1 MRTRLSLFC
10 DKVIEA
16 GWLAA
21 VIVVPLFFNIYSQRV
36 FEPDKLSILR
46 SIALV
51 MSAAWLLR
59 VAEDARAGR
68 ERAEPRVSLRQR
80 VFKTPMVLPTLLLVV
95 VYLLST
101 ATSVDWKVSLMGSY
115 QRLQGTYTT
124 LSYIVIFFLMLGAL
138 RTNRQLNRLI
148 TLPVLVSFP
157 IAMYGLIQH
166 FGLDPLPWGGDVTTR
181 VASNMGN
188 AIFVAAF
195 LILTV
200 PLTLSRLFENWRRAV
215 GPFDSRDAILGVVAF
230 LLLAAALLV
239 GMFVR
244 RGEDV
249 AWMRWV
255 ALVVGVG
262 LQVPIYLLS
271 SQERRP
277 RVLAIS
283 LPLTFAFLVAFSWIL
298 EIFFPPAQGSDA
310 SRYFWLG
317 VLAAVV
323 FVVAMA
329 AFAAYLR
336 RPVSRLLLMAGYCVI
351 LISQIIA
358 IFYSQSRGPLL
369 GLLGGVFVYFVLLG
383 LIRRRLW
390 LSWSAAGLA
399 MALGAFLIIFNTVQ
413 SPLIETLRETPYVG
427 RLGRVLETSRGT
439 GRVRVLIWEGV
450 TDMLGWHEPIEFP
463 GDDGGPDR
471 LNALRP
477 FIGYGPESMYVAY
490 NSFYPPELG
499 QFEKRNAS
507 PDRSHNETFDALVI
521 TGAVGF
527 VVYMLVF
534 TSFFYF
540 GLRWLGLVIERWQ
553 KWAFLGLWTLGGI
566 AGALGMWVWRGPVY
580 LGVGIPVGVML
591 GLMAYL
597 LIAVLV
603 ATFRPESRW
612 DRGGRHWLWLLAL
625 FSAVAAHFIE
635 IHFGIAIAAT
645 RTYFWAYSGMLV
657 VIGVRLAAKHS
668 QVEQVASAGTA
679 APGLEQPEPRRRR
692 RGGAP
697 TPPPPV
703 HSAADLD
710 WRGSL
715 IVFSLLAILILGTML
730 FNSVTIQQERTGL
743 LGTIWRSL
751 ATSRGEASAVM
762 LVLFLCTW
770 GMAGLVSLSDLATRR
785 ESAGKRARDWLVG
798 IGVFVLV
805 TFTGLLLFALAH
817 AARLKPI
824 TPTSPDAPNPLT
836 HTITFYYLF
845 VLLVMLALAAVMT
858 FMFRRSTSEWG
869 WTGAMA
875 DIGVIALAVSLA
887 LAVGALAIAANLN
900 IIRADVFYKQGL
912 SSEKARQWDGA
923 IYFYEKAIELAGEQD
938 FYYLFLGRAYME
950 KGKSSPEEE
959 QDFWLQ
965 ESEKALL
972 EARRIAPLNTD
983 HSANLA
989 RLHRTWGGLSQGD
1002 ERTEQL
1008 NKSLDYYED
1017 ATSLSP
1023 HNAQLL
1029 NEWAQAYLA
1038 LGDTSQAMEKFDE
1051 SLALDSEFVQTYLL
1065 LGEYYMRQ
1073 EEWDNALAM
1082 YQKAVEV
1089 SPRAVDAY
1097 SSLAFVSTQVGDLD
1111 AALEAYQKAVE
1122 LRPGNFN
1129 NRKNLAIV
1137 YQQVGRT
1144 EDAIREATIALEL
1157 APENQK
1163 EAMQS
1168 LLAQLGVPQS
1178 DLPSVETPQVQQL
1191 MAEGRASMDA
1201 SDWVAAEASFQQVL
1215 ELDPSNGQAHSALAY
1230 VYARQGRLSDAVAEN
1245 LVVVSLLPEDYNSH
1259 KNLALLYQELG
1270 DLDDAIAS
1278 GERALALAPEADRP
1292 ALEAFLEQLR
1302 LTQGSAAPKPEIKQ
1316 RAGDIVPSQRDNM
1329 YSAPPP
1335 MSIDPDKSYRA
1346 TIVTRKGN
1354 IVVDLAAAGAP
1365 QTVNNY
1371 VFLSREGFYD
1381 GLTFHRVENSPGF
1394 SLIQGGDPTGTGRGG
1409 PGYTVPAEI
1418 GLPHDEGAIATARL
1432 GDQANPTRASS
1443 GSQFYIA
1450 LVPIHQLDEG
1460 YTVFGYVV
1468 EGLDVAKA
1476 IAVGDEILTIVV
1488 TEE

>member
-1 MRTRLSLFC
+1 MRTRLGLFC
-10 DKVIEA
+10 DKMIEA

-36 FEPDKLSILR
+36 FEPDKLSVLR

-51 MSAAWLLR
+51 MSAAWLVR
-59 VAEDARAGR
+59 VAEDSRAGR
-68 ERAEPRVSLRQR
+68 EVEGPRVPLRQR
-80 VFKTPMVLPTLLLVV
+80 IFKTPMVLPTLLLVV

-101 ATSVDWKVSLMGSY
+101 LLSVNLKVSLMGSY

-124 LSYIVIFFLMLGAL
+124 LSYIVIFFLMLDGL

-148 TLPVLVSFP
+148 TVLVLVSFP

-200 PLTLSRLFENWRRAV
+200 PLTLSRLFENWRGAV

-230 LLLAAALLV
+230 LLLAAALLI

-249 AWMRWV
+249 AWIRWV

-271 SQERRP
+271 SPERRP

-323 FVVAMA
+323 FVLAMA

-336 RPVSRLLLMAGYCVI
+336 RPVSRLLLMAGYFVV

-358 IFYSQSRGPLL
+358 IFYAQSRGPLL
-369 GLLGGVFVYFVLLG
+369 GLLGGLIVYCALLG
-383 LIRRRLW
+383 VVKRKLW
-390 LSWSAAGLA
+390 LPWLMSGVAIAVGVFFIL
-399 MALGAFLIIFNTVQ
+399 FNTVE
-413 SPLIETLRETPYVG
+413 SPLMDTLRETPYVG
-427 RLGRVLETSRGT
+427 RLGKVLQTEGGT
-439 GRVRVLIWEGV
+439 GKVRVLIWEGV
-450 TDMLGWHEPIEFP
+450 IDMVNWHEPIDFP
-463 GDDGGPDR
+463 GDQGGPDR

-477 FIGYGPESMYVAY
+477 LIGYGPESMYVAY
-490 NSFYPPELG
+490 NRFYPPDLG
-499 QFEKRNAS
+499 HYEKRNAS

-527 VVYMLVF
+527 LVYMLVF
-534 TSFFYF
+534 SSFFYF
-540 GLRWLGLVIERWQ
+540 GLKWLGLIVERWQ
-553 KWAFLGLWTLGGI
+553 KLAFAGLWIGGGI
-566 AGALGMWVWRGPVY
+566 IGAAAAWAWRGPVY
-580 LGVGIPVGVML
+580 LGVGIPAGVML
-591 GLMAYL
+591 GLAVYVFIL
-597 LIAVLV
+597 VLV
-603 ATFRPESRW
+603 ATLRPASQPAAW
-612 DRGGRHWLWLLAL
+612 GRFSLWLLAL
-625 FSAVAAHFIE
+625 FSAVVAHFIE

-645 RTYFWAYSGMLV
+645 RTYFWVFAAMLV
-657 VIGVRLAAKHS
+657 VTGFRLAAQPS
-668 QVEQVASAGTA
+668 EAVQVTSEAITA
-679 APGLEQPEPRRRR
+679 PENAKPEPRRRR
-692 RGGAP
+692 RGSAQAP
-697 TPPPPV
+697 QPRTL
-703 HSAADLD
+703 SAVDQD

-715 IVFSLLAILILGTML
+715 LVVSLLVILILGTML
-730 FNSVTIQQERTGL
+730 FNSVTIQPERTGL

-751 ATSRGEASAVM
+751 TSSRGEPSVVM

-770 GMAGLVSLSDLATRR
+770 GMAGLLSLSDLATRD
-785 ESAGKRARDWLVG
+785 ESAGKSAKDWLGAVG
-798 IGVFVLV
+798 IFALI
-805 TFTGLLLFALAH
+805 TFCGLLLFALAH
-817 AARLKPI
+817 ASRLKPVTI
-824 TPTSPDAPNPLT
+824 SSLDAPNPLAN
-836 HTITFYYLF
+836 TITFYYVFVLF
-845 VLLVMLALAAVMT
+845 VMVALAAVLA
-858 FMFRRSTSEWG
+858 FMFRRRVRDWG
-869 WTGAMA
+869 WTGALG
-875 DIGVIALAVSLA
+875 DIGVIALAVTLA
-887 LAVGALAIAANLN
+887 LAVGVLVVATNIS

-950 KGKSSPEEE
+950 KGKASPEAER
-959 QDFWLQ
+959 DAWLR
-965 ESEKALL
+965 ESEEALL

-989 RLHRTWGGLSQGD
+989 RLHRTWGGLSEGD
-1002 ERTEQL
+1002 ERTERL

-1038 LGDTSQAMEKFDE
+1038 LGDTPQAMEKFDE

-1073 EEWDNALAM
+1073 QEWDRALEA
-1082 YQKAVEV
+1082 YQKAVQV
-1089 SPRAVDAY
+1089 SPKAVDAY
-1097 SSLAFVSTQVGDLD
+1097 SSLAFVWTQVGDLD
-1111 AALEAYQKAVE
+1111 AALEAYQRAVE
-1122 LRPGNFN
+1122 LRPRNFN

-1137 YQQVGRT
+1137 YQQMGRT
-1144 EDAIREATIALEL
+1144 EDAIREATRALEL

-1163 EAMQS
+1163 EAIQN
-1168 LLAQLGVPQS
+1168 LLAQLGGQQP
-1178 DLPSVETPQVQQL
+1178 DLPPMETQQVQQL
-1191 MAEGRASMDA
+1191 MAEGRALMDA
-1201 SDWVAAEASFQQVL
+1201 KEWMAAEDSFQQVL
-1215 ELDPSNGQAHSALAY
+1215 ELDPNNGQAHSALAY
-1230 VYARQGRLSDAVAEN
+1230 LYARQGRLDDAIAEN
-1245 LVVVSLLPEDYNSH
+1245 LVVVSLLPNDYNSY
-1259 KNLALLYQELG
+1259 KNLALLYQETG
-1270 DLDDAIAS
+1270 ALDDAIDS

-1292 ALEAFLEQLR
+1292 VLQTFLDQVRQMQGETAPEA
-1302 LTQGSAAPKPEIKQ
+1302 EIKQ
-1316 RAGDIVPSQRDNM
+1316 RAGDLMPAQRDNM

-1335 MSIDPDKSYRA
+1335 MSIDPTKSYRA
-1346 TIVTRKGN
+1346 TLETVKGN
-1354 IVVDLAAAGAP
+1354 IVVDLAAADAP
-1365 QTVNNY
+1365 QTVNNF
-1371 VFLSREGFYD
+1371 VFLSGEGFYD

-1418 GLPHDEGAIATARL
+1418 GLRHDEGAIATARL
-1432 GDQANPTRASS
+1432 GDQANPSRASS
-1443 GSQFYIA
+1443 GSQFYIG
-1450 LVPIHQLDEG
+1450 LVPIHQLDDG
-1460 YTVFGYVV
+1460 YTVFGYIV

-1476 IAVGDEILTIVV
+1476 IAVSDEILTVV
-1488 TEE
+1488 ITEE

>member
-1 MRTRLSLFC
+1 MRTRPSLFC

-51 MSAAWLLR
+51 MSAAWLVR
-59 VAEDARAGR
+59 VAEDSRAGR
-68 ERAEPRVSLRQR
+68 ERPEPRVPLRQR
-80 VFKTPMVLPTLLLVV
+80 AFKTPMVLPTLLLVV

-101 ATSVDWKVSLMGSY
+101 VLSVDWQVSLMGSY

-124 LSYIVIFFLMLGAL
+124 LSYIVIFFLMFDGL

-148 TLPVLVSFP
+148 MVPVLVSFP

-200 PLTLSRLFENWRRAV
+200 PLTLSRLFENWRGAV

-244 RGEDV
+244 RGEDA
-249 AWMRWV
+249 AWIRWV
-255 ALVVGVG
+255 ALAVGVG

-271 SQERRP
+271 PPERRP

-317 VLAAVV
+317 ILAAIV
-323 FVVAMA
+323 FVLAMA

-336 RPVSRLLLMAGYCVI
+336 KPVSRLLLLAGYFVI

-358 IFYSQSRGPLL
+358 IFYAQSRGPLL
-369 GLLGGVFVYFVLLG
+369 GLLGGVSVYFILLG
-383 LIRRRLW
+383 VTNRRLW
-390 LSWSAAGLA
+390 LSWLVAGLA
-399 MALGAFLIIFNTVQ
+399 ILLGVFLIMFNTVQ

-427 RLGRVLETSRGT
+427 RLGRVLQTEEGT

-450 TDMLGWHEPIEFP
+450 TDMLAVHEPIEFP
-463 GDDGGPDR
+463 GDDGGPDG

-477 FIGYGPESMYVAY
+477 IIGYGPESMYVAY

-521 TGAVGF
+521 TGLLGF
-527 VVYMLVF
+527 VAYMLVF

-540 GLRWLGLVIERWQ
+540 GLKWLGLIAERWQ
-553 KWAFLGLWTLGGI
+553 KRAFLGLWTLGG
-566 AGALGMWVWRGPVY
+566 AVGAVATWAWRGPVY
-580 LGVGIPVGVML
+580 VGVGIPVGVML
-591 GLMAYL
+591 GLMAYIL
-597 LIAVLV
+597 VAVLA
-603 ATFRPESRW
+603 ATFRPGSQW
-612 DRGGRHWLWLLAL
+612 ARGGSHWLWLLAL
-625 FSAVAAHFIE
+625 FSAVVAHFIE

-645 RTYFWAYSGMLV
+645 RTYFWVYAAMLV
-657 VIGVRLAAKHS
+657 VIGIRLAA
-668 QVEQVASAGTA
+668 QTAEAEQVTVDSA
-679 APGLEQPEPRRRR
+679 APAEQVNSEPRRRR
-692 RGGAP
+692 RGSAQKP
-697 TPPPPV
+697 KPEARA
-703 HSAADLD
+703 AADQD

-715 IVFSLLAILILGTML
+715 LVLSLLVILILGTML
-730 FNSVTIQQERTGL
+730 FNSITIQPERTGL

-751 ATSRGEASAVM
+751 TSSRGEPSVVM

-770 GMAGLVSLSDLATRR
+770 GMAGLVSLSDLATRD
-785 ESAGKRARDWLVG
+785 ESAGRGAWDWLGAVG
-798 IGVFVLV
+798 ISVLV
-805 TFTGLLLFALAH
+805 TFAVLLVFALMH
-817 AARLKPI
+817 AARLEPVTI
-824 TPTSPDAPNPLT
+824 TSPDAPNPLT
-836 HTITFYYLF
+836 HTITFFYLF
-845 VLLVMLALAAVMT
+845 VLLVMLALAAVLT
-858 FMFRRSTSEWG
+858 FMFWRRTREWA
-869 WTGAMA
+869 WTGALA
-875 DIGVIALAVSLA
+875 DIGVIALAVTLA
-887 LAVGALAIAANLN
+887 LAVGALVIATNLS
-900 IIRADVFYKQGL
+900 IVRADIFYKQGL
-912 SSEKARQWDGA
+912 SAEKARQWDGA
-923 IYFYEKAIELAGEQD
+923 IYFYERAIELAGEQD

-959 QDFWLQ
+959 RDAWLR
-965 ESEKALL
+965 ESEEALL

-989 RLHRTWGGLSQGD
+989 RLHRTWGGLSEGD
-1002 ERTEQL
+1002 ERTERL
-1008 NKSLDYYED
+1008 NKSLDYYKD

-1038 LGDTSQAMEKFDE
+1038 LGDTPHAMEKFDE

-1073 EEWDNALAM
+1073 QEWDKALEM
-1082 YQKAVEV
+1082 YQKAVQV
-1089 SPRAVDAY
+1089 SPKAVDAY

-1122 LRPGNFN
+1122 LRPRNYN

-1137 YQQVGRT
+1137 YQQMGRT
-1144 EDAIREATIALEL
+1144 EDAIREATRALEL

-1163 EAMQS
+1163 EAVQS
-1168 LLAQLGVPQS
+1168 LLAQLGAQQP
-1178 DLPSVETPQVQQL
+1178 DLPPMETEQVQQL
-1191 MAEGRASMDA
+1191 MAEGRSSMDA
-1201 SDWVAAEASFQQVL
+1201 KDWVAAEESFQQVL
-1215 ELDPSNGQAHSALAY
+1215 ELDPNNGQAHSALAY
-1230 VYARQGRLSDAVAEN
+1230 LYARLGRLDDAV
-1245 LVVVSLLPEDYNSH
+1245 DYNSH
-1259 KNLALLYQELG
+1259 KNLALLYQEMG
-1270 DLDDAIAS
+1270 ALDDAIAS

-1292 ALEAFLEQLR
+1292 ALQTFLDQVRQMQGETAPEA
-1302 LTQGSAAPKPEIKQ
+1302 EIKQ
-1316 RAGDIVPSQRDNM
+1316 RAGDLMPAQRANM

-1335 MSIDPDKSYRA
+1335 MSIDPAKSYRA
-1346 TIVTRKGN
+1346 TLETVKGN
-1354 IVVDLAAAGAP
+1354 IVVDLAAADAP
-1365 QTVNNY
+1365 QTVNNF
-1371 VFLSREGFYD
+1371 VFLSGEGFYD

-1394 SLIQGGDPTGTGRGG
+1394 SLIQGGDPAGTGRGG

-1432 GDQANPTRASS
+1432 GDQVNPSRASS
-1443 GSQFYIA
+1443 GSQFYIG
-1450 LVPIHQLDEG
+1450 LVPIHQLDDG
-1460 YTVFGYVV
+1460 YTVFGYIV
-1468 EGLDVAKA
+1468 EGLDVAKT
-1476 IAVGDEILTIVV
+1476 IAVGDEILKVV
-1488 TEE
+1488 ITEK

>member
-1 MRTRLSLFC
+1 MRTRPSLFC

-51 MSAAWLLR
+51 MSAAWLVR
-59 VAEDARAGR
+59 VAEDSRAGR
-68 ERAEPRVSLRQR
+68 ERPEPRVPLRQR

-101 ATSVDWKVSLMGSY
+101 VLSVDWQVSLMGSY

-124 LSYIVIFFLMLGAL
+124 LSYIVIFFLMLDGL

-148 TLPVLVSFP
+148 MVPVLVSFP

-200 PLTLSRLFENWRRAV
+200 PLTLSRLFENWRGAV

-244 RGEDV
+244 RGEDA
-249 AWMRWV
+249 AWIRWV
-255 ALVVGVG
+255 ALAVGVG

-271 SQERRP
+271 PPERRP

-317 VLAAVV
+317 ILAAIV
-323 FVVAMA
+323 FVLAMA

-336 RPVSRLLLMAGYCVI
+336 KPVSRLLLLAGYFVI

-358 IFYSQSRGPLL
+358 IFYAQSRGPLL
-369 GLLGGVFVYFVLLG
+369 GLLGGVSVYFILLG
-383 LIRRRLW
+383 VTNRRLW
-390 LSWSAAGLA
+390 LSWLVAGLA
-399 MALGAFLIIFNTVQ
+399 ILLGVFLIMFNTVQ

-427 RLGRVLETSRGT
+427 RLGRVLQTEEGT

-450 TDMLGWHEPIEFP
+450 TDMLAVHEPIEFP
-463 GDDGGPDR
+463 GDDGGPDG

-477 FIGYGPESMYVAY
+477 IIGYGPESMYVAY

-521 TGAVGF
+521 TGLLGF
-527 VVYMLVF
+527 VAYMLVF

-540 GLRWLGLVIERWQ
+540 GLKWLGLIAERWQ
-553 KWAFLGLWTLGGI
+553 KRAFLGLWTLGG
-566 AGALGMWVWRGPVY
+566 AVGAVATWAWRGPVY
-580 LGVGIPVGVML
+580 VGVGIPVGVML
-591 GLMAYL
+591 GLMAYIL
-597 LIAVLV
+597 VAVLA
-603 ATFRPESRW
+603 ATFRPGSQW
-612 DRGGRHWLWLLAL
+612 ARGGSHWLWLLAL
-625 FSAVAAHFIE
+625 FSAVVAHFIE

-645 RTYFWAYSGMLV
+645 RTYFWVYAAMLV
-657 VIGVRLAAKHS
+657 VIGIRLAA
-668 QVEQVASAGTA
+668 QTAEAEQVTVDSA
-679 APGLEQPEPRRRR
+679 APAEQVNSEPRRRR
-692 RGGAP
+692 RGSAQKP
-697 TPPPPV
+697 KPEARA
-703 HSAADLD
+703 AADQD

-715 IVFSLLAILILGTML
+715 LVLSLLVILILGTML
-730 FNSVTIQQERTGL
+730 FNSITIQPERTGL

-751 ATSRGEASAVM
+751 TSSRGEPSVVM

-770 GMAGLVSLSDLATRR
+770 GMAGLVSLSDLATRD
-785 ESAGKRARDWLVG
+785 ESAGRGAWDWLGAVG
-798 IGVFVLV
+798 ISVLV
-805 TFTGLLLFALAH
+805 TFAVLLVFALMH
-817 AARLKPI
+817 AARLEPVTI
-824 TPTSPDAPNPLT
+824 TSPDAPNPLT
-836 HTITFYYLF
+836 HTITFFYLF
-845 VLLVMLALAAVMT
+845 VLLVMLALAAVLT
-858 FMFRRSTSEWG
+858 FMFWRRTREWA
-869 WTGAMA
+869 WTGALA
-875 DIGVIALAVSLA
+875 DIGVIALAVTLA
-887 LAVGALAIAANLN
+887 LAVGALVIATNLS
-900 IIRADVFYKQGL
+900 IVRADIFYKQGL
-912 SSEKARQWDGA
+912 SAEKARQWDGA
-923 IYFYEKAIELAGEQD
+923 IYFYERAIELAGEQD

-959 QDFWLQ
+959 RDAWLR
-965 ESEKALL
+965 ESEEALL

-989 RLHRTWGGLSQGD
+989 RLHRTWGGLSEGD
-1002 ERTEQL
+1002 ERTERL
-1008 NKSLDYYED
+1008 NKSLDYYKD

-1038 LGDTSQAMEKFDE
+1038 LGDTPHAMEKFDE

-1073 EEWDNALAM
+1073 QEWDKALEM
-1082 YQKAVEV
+1082 YQKAVQV
-1089 SPRAVDAY
+1089 SPKAVDAY

-1122 LRPGNFN
+1122 LRPRNYN

-1137 YQQVGRT
+1137 YQQMGRT
-1144 EDAIREATIALEL
+1144 EDAIREATRALEL

-1163 EAMQS
+1163 EAVQS
-1168 LLAQLGVPQS
+1168 LLAQLGAQQP
-1178 DLPSVETPQVQQL
+1178 DLPPMETEQVQQL
-1191 MAEGRASMDA
+1191 MAEGRSSMDA
-1201 SDWVAAEASFQQVL
+1201 KDWVAAEESFQQVL
-1215 ELDPSNGQAHSALAY
+1215 ELDPNNGQAHSALAY
-1230 VYARQGRLSDAVAEN
+1230 LYARQGRLDDAVAEN
-1245 LVVVSLLPEDYNSH
+1245 LIVVSLLPSDYNSH
-1259 KNLALLYQELG
+1259 KNLALLYQEMG
-1270 DLDDAIAS
+1270 ALDDAIAS

-1292 ALEAFLEQLR
+1292 ALQTFLDQVRQMQGETAPEA
-1302 LTQGSAAPKPEIKQ
+1302 EIKQ
-1316 RAGDIVPSQRDNM
+1316 RAGDLMPAQRANM

-1335 MSIDPDKSYRA
+1335 MSIDPAKSYRA
-1346 TIVTRKGN
+1346 TLETVKGN
-1354 IVVDLAAAGAP
+1354 IVVDLAAADAP
-1365 QTVNNY
+1365 QTVNNF
-1371 VFLSREGFYD
+1371 VFLSGEGFYD

-1394 SLIQGGDPTGTGRGG
+1394 SLIQGGDPAGTGRGG

-1432 GDQANPTRASS
+1432 GDQVNPSRASS
-1443 GSQFYIA
+1443 GSQFYIG
-1450 LVPIHQLDEG
+1450 LVPIHQLDDG
-1460 YTVFGYVV
+1460 YTVFGYIV
-1468 EGLDVAKA
+1468 EGLDVAKT
-1476 IAVGDEILTIVV
+1476 IAVGDEILKVV
-1488 TEE
+1488 ITEK